1 MRLKIAS
8 FNVENLFRRV
18 RPLNYDDNAFITDLL
33 NDVGELDGLMKKP
46 VYLAADKKRMLE
58 LLKKHEALTSRTTTR
73 HFFIQQ
79 VRGKLYSGGKTPKI
93 TAKGASDWE
102 GWIEFDR
109 DILEASATEN
119 TARVL
124 KEVNADIV
132 CLVEVEDRP
141 ALERF
146 CGSILHQPSFRPKG
160 GKYGYSMVIDGNDPR
175 GIDVG
180 LLSRHGLVL
189 MISHVHDKKGKSYTF
204 SRDCPEYEVRVKGQ
218 ERPVWMLC
226 NHLKSQGYGSP
237 ASNNARRKRQAEAI
251 CDIVKAR
258 YDLTKD
264 YVVVAGDMNDQPDSS
279 PLQPLVTLP
288 GLHNVLDSLPAGE
301 PRYTYAYGSKKQE
314 IDFILV
320 STPLRDKLKKAGV
333 ERRGLAGEAERFP
346 EVTNYKASASDH
358 ACVWAE
364 FEV

>member
-1 MRLKIAS
+1 MKLRIAT
-8 FNVENLFRRV
+8 FNVENLFQRV
-18 RPLNYDDNAFITDLL
+18 RPLNYDDNALITELL
-33 NDVGELDGLMKKP
+33 DDIGELEGLLKKP
-46 VYLAADKKRMLE
+46 VYEAADKKRMVE
-58 LLKKHEALTSRTTTR
+58 LLKKHDAHTNRTTTR

-79 VRGKLYSGGKTPKI
+79 VRGKLYSSGQALKI
-93 TAKGASDWE
+93 TAKGADDWE

-109 DILEASATEN
+109 EILQAGATEN

-124 KEVNADIV
+124 QEVNADIV

-141 ALERF
+141 AVERF
-146 CGSILHQPSFRPKG
+146 CAGLLHQQKFRPKG
-160 GKYGYSMVIDGNDPR
+160 GKYGYAMVIDGNDPR

-180 LLSRHGLVL
+180 LLSRREIGL
-189 MISHVHDKKGKSYTF
+189 MISHVHDRKGSSETF
-204 SRDCPEYEVRVKGQ
+204 SRDCPEYEVKLNGQ
-218 ERPVWMLC
+218 SLWILC

-237 ASNNARRKRQAEAI
+237 ATNNARRKRQAEAVR
-251 CDIVKAR
+251 DILKMR

-264 YVVVAGDMNDQPDSS
+264 LVVVAGDMNDQPDSKALE
-279 PLQPLVTLP
+279 PLLTVPD
-288 GLHNVLDSLPAGE
+288 LHNVLDGLAAGE

-314 IDFILV
+314 IDFLLA
-320 STPLRDKLKKAGV
+320 SKPLWERLTKAGI
-333 ERRGLAGEAERFP
+333 ERRGMAGEAERFP